1 MAIVETGIFQKMRG
15 KLGNLVV
22 YEVNGQKRLRTKPQ
36 EYNDR
41 KSPEQLAH
49 RSKVRG
55 IAALYKRL
63 DAPLRFYWKEL
74 TQGTTMNGYNL
85 FLSMNIH
92 NLNEEGKIK
101 DMSRLCLCKGGQS
114 LPCQARAFW
123 REDGMVEITWDS
135 AAPIANERFDYME
148 VVTCLHQEGQADE
161 ITTIPIYDSERQKGS
176 YLWDISKKVEIKGSL
191 YLYGIFKDRVTGEV
205 SDSFFLGC
213 LDNANGK

>member
-92 NLNEEGKIK
+92 NLNAY
-101 DMSRLCLCKGGQS
+101 SGGYPFS
-114 LPCQARAFW
+114 IS
-123 REDGMVEITWDS
+123 G
-135 AAPIANERFDYME
+135 
-148 VVTCLHQEGQADE
+148 
-161 ITTIPIYDSERQKGS
+161 
-176 YLWDISKKVEIKGSL
+176 DIRSVPS
-191 YLYGIFKDRVTGEV
+191 
-205 SDSFFLGC
+205 
-213 LDNANGK
+213 

>member
-74 TQGTTMNGYNL
+74 TKGTTMNGYNL

-92 NLNEEGKIK
+92 NLTEEGTLK
-101 DMSRLCLCKGGQS
+101 DMTQLCLCKGDLS
-114 LPCQARAFW
+114 VPSEAQAIRK
-123 REDGMVEITWDS
+123 EKGVVEITWS
-135 AAPIANERFDYME
+135 TASLTANEQTDYLE
-148 VVTCLHQEGQADE
+148 AVVYARPTNGEEE
-161 ITTIPIYDSERQKGS
+161 ITTLPHYASERQKGH
-176 YLWDISKKVEIKGSL
+176 YLWQTPENQAFQGTT

-205 SDSFFLGC
+205 SNSFYLGC
-213 LDNANGK
+213 L